1 MGPEKTAL
9 QGGGT
14 PLNVCVPPPKYE
26 GLFTITYTTIY
37 SMPHSMSY
45 AQINADFGGGG
56 GTSLEYVVCYGTK
69 KRWTREKQA
78 CLGVL
83 LHRDS
88 IGNRKKKKEKTTR
101 MRNVLEQHRSM
112 TQFFNSGL
120 CEL

>member
-56 GTSLEYVVCYGTK
+56 GVLVWNMLFVMAQRRDGQ
-69 KRWTREKQA
+69 EKSRH
-78 CLGVL
+78 V
-83 LHRDS
+83 
-88 IGNRKKKKEKTTR
+88 
-101 MRNVLEQHRSM
+101 
-112 TQFFNSGL
+112 
-120 CEL
+120 